1 MGDVKEQV
9 GDEGEIAWLVKLAT
23 RLPGID
29 F

>member
-1 MGDVKEQV
+1 MGNAKEQV
-9 GDEGEIAWLVKLAT
+9 AGGGDIAWLVKLAT